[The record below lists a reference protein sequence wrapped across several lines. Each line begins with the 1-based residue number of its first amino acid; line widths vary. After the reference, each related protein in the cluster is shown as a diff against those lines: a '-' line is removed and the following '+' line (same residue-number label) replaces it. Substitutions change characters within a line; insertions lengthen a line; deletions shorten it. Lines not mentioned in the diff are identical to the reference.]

1 MQLNTSTGYALQIM
15 LYLAGHNRIVSSSE
29 LSEHINVSQR
39 YLTHINKKLRKGG
52 FIESHAGIHGGY
64 SLLREAADIS
74 LYDIIVLM
82 EGRLSIPESIIK
94 NGSEKLH
101 IVLDLIGE
109 YLITYLRT
117 ITFDKLVDRD
127 VNNWNIEIVNLVES
141 HIDDLKEM
149 T

>member
-15 LYLAGHNRIVSSSE
+15 LYLVGHNRIVSSSE

-52 FIESHAGIHGGY
+52 FVESHAGIHGGY
-64 SLLREAADIS
+64 SLLKGAADIS

-82 EGRLSIPESIIK
+82 EGRLSIPKSINK
-94 NGSEKLH
+94 NGSENLH
-101 IVLDLIGE
+101 IVLGLMGE
-109 YLITYLRT
+109 NLITYLQA

-127 VNNWNIEIVNLVES
+127 VNNWSVEFVNLVES